1 MVICAAVALAP
12 RVTVLLPVRDGEA
25 CLREAIDSIL
35 RQTWRD
41 FELLVIDDGS
51 TDRSAHVVAA
61 NTDPRVVLRRHDQ
74 NAGLIPTLNEGL
86 EHARGRYLAR
96 IDSDDI
102 AHRRRLERQVR

>member
-25 CLREAIDSIL
+25 YLREAIDSIL

-41 FELLVIDDGS
+41 FEL
-51 TDRSAHVVAA
+51 
-61 NTDPRVVLRRHDQ
+61 VVLRRHDR
-74 NAGLIPTLNEGL
+74 NAGLIPTLSEGL

-96 IDSDDI
+96 INADDI